1 VASIDGVI
9 PGTSVKGVP
18 REIADRNALTDEAG
32 NPAAMSFGGTSLG
45 IVFPRRLVRMAVYIA
60 DPIVDTVER

>member
-1 VASIDGVI
+1 
-9 PGTSVKGVP
+9 
-18 REIADRNALTDEAG
+18 
-32 NPAAMSFGGTSLG
+32 MSFGGTSLG